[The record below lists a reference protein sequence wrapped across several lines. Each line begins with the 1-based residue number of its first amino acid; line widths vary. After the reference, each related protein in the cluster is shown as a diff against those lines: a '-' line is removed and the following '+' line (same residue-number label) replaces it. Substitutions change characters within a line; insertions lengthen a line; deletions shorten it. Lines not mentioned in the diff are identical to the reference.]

1 MRFARQFLVVAMASL
16 PTVSL
21 APGQIHVY
29 IPNMNE
35 NTPGASNNAFPFNGG
50 SPMRVQQ
57 VFAAGEFAGR
67 SGVVTHIAF
76 RIDESAGNA
85 FNASGIQTEIRLCH
99 TNVQPTQM
107 STTFADNYGNDVTL
121 VFNGPLSLSSSGSG
135 FDIVIDVDD
144 VFTYDGDRNLLVEYK
159 VRSNANTTQFDSAG
173 TGLGEGGLPSIDRL
187 WAFGADATTGS
198 SNGDDGYVTR
208 ITLGAGG
215 LFLRVSGDC
224 PGRVTV
230 SWSNATPSR
239 PMGIA
244 LANSTGNFTVPGGV
258 CGGTLLGLSNSGL
271 QLVYTG
277 NTGANG
283 SGSVSSNAGTAA
295 CRKFLQ
301 MVVADGSPCD
311 TSNVVQIP

>member
-1 MRFARQFLVVAMASL
+1 MRFARHVFAAVLASL
-16 PTVSL
+16 PI
-21 APGQIHVY
+21 APFALSQTQVY

-35 NTPGASNNAFPFNGG
+35 NTPGASNNAFPFNGS

-67 SGVVTHIAF
+67 GGVVTHLAF

-99 TNVQPTQM
+99 TTVQPTQM
-107 STTFADNYGNDVTL
+107 STTFADNLGNDVTL
-121 VFNGPLSLSSSGSG
+121 VFNGPLSLSSSGNG
-135 FDIVIDVDD
+135 FDIVIDIDD
-144 VFTYDGDRNLLVEYK
+144 VFTYDGNRNLLVEYK

-173 TGLGEGGLPSIDRL
+173 TGLGEGGLPMIDRL
-187 WAFGADATTGS
+187 WAFGADAVTGS
-198 SNGDDGYVTR
+198 SVGDDGYVTR

-215 LFLRVSGDC
+215 LSLSITGAC

-258 CGGTLLGLSNSGL
+258 CGGTQLGLSNSGL

-277 NTGANG
+277 NTGAGG
-283 SGSVSSNAGTAA
+283 SGNVSSNAGTAA

-301 MVVADGSPCD
+301 MVVADGSPCE